1 MSGIDNTSI
10 TWYAD
15 IVKSESKTN
24 SDERCDFLMN
34 ALLTRKETAQKLGVS
49 LPTLDRLIARGD
61 LPAVRL
67 GRSVKIHEELLDVWV
82 KENMGKAVVL

>member
-67 GRSVKIHEELLDVWV
+67 GRSVKIHGELLDVWV